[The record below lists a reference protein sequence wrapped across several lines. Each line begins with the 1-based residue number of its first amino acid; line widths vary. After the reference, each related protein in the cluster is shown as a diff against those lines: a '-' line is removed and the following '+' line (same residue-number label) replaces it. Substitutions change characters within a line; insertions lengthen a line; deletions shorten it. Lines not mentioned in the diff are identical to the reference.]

1 MIECW
6 KQEYFASRNLCASTA
21 NDCKNDKLMAQ
32 KLKQIKIG
40 TYMLYNIGKYSKH
53 KGLREIKLYQEQSK
67 IVLEFIRFSF

>member
-6 KQEYFASRNLCASTA
+6 KQEYFALRNLCASTA

-40 TYMLYNIGKYSKH
+40 TYMLYNIGKY
-53 KGLREIKLYQEQSK
+53 
-67 IVLEFIRFSF
+67 